1 MEFRDPLFFLILLLA
16 PLVFWWSRK
25 RSQAS
30 LRFSDIHLFR
40 KNSYSPRL
48 LLYQLLPVLRFISL
62 LLFVIALARPQKV
75 NAEKDYTTNGVDIVI
90 ALDISGSMMA
100 EDFKPENRMVVAKQE
115 AAKFIQGREND
126 RIGLVVFARKAF
138 TQCPL
143 TLDYE
148 VLVRLL
154 EEIQIGMIS
163 DGTAIGMGLATSVN
177 RLRDSDAKSKVI
189 ILITDG
195 SNNAGNIDPIT
206 AAELAKTFG
215 IKVYTVCI
223 GRGGLV
229 PFPVND
235 PLFGKRY
242 VQAEVEIDEGILKRI
257 ADITGGLFF
266 RARDTQSLQQVYERI
281 NELEK
286 TEVNVKEYRSYEEM
300 FHFFLIP
307 GLLLLMIEIALSRTI
322 LLKVP

>member
-1 MEFRDPLFFLILLLA
+1 MEFRDPLYFLLLIFV
-16 PLVFWWSRK
+16 PLIWFFSR
-25 RSQAS
+25 RRQQTA
-30 LRFSDIHLFR
+30 LRFSDVQPLRQGNFSMRIM
-40 KNSYSPRL
+40 
-48 LLYQLLPVLRFISL
+48 LYRLLPVLRIL
-62 LLFVIALARPQKV
+62 ACVLFVTALARPQRV
-75 NAEKDYTTNGVDIVI
+75 SAEREYQTKGVDIII
-90 ALDISGSMMA
+90 ALDISGSMLA
-100 EDFKPENRMVVAKQE
+100 EDFKPENRLVVAKQE
-115 AAKFIQGREND
+115 AAKFIRGREND

-154 EEIQIGMIS
+154 DDIQIGMIS

-177 RLRDSDAKSKVI
+177 RLRDSDAKSKVV

-195 SNNAGNIDPIT
+195 ANNAGNIDPVT
-206 AAELAKTFG
+206 AAELSKTFG

-229 PFPVND
+229 PFPIND

-242 VQAEVEIDEGILKRI
+242 VQAEVEIDEMILKRI

-266 RARDTQSLQQVYERI
+266 RARDTQALQEVYQKI

-286 TEVNVKEYRSYEEM
+286 TEVNVKEYRSYEEL
-300 FHFFLIP
+300 FYFFLLP
-307 GLLLLMIEIALSRTI
+307 ALFLLLAEI
-322 LLKVP
+322 LLSQTVLMKVP

>member
-1 MEFRDPLFFLILLLA
+1 MEFKDPHYFWLLLLLPA
-16 PLVFWWSRK
+16 AWFFSRK
-25 RSQAS
+25 RREAAVRFSAVQELKKNYFS
-30 LRFSDIHLFR
+30 LRLIFYQFLPLFR
-40 KNSYSPRL
+40 AL
-48 LLYQLLPVLRFISL
+48 VF
-62 LLFVIALARPQKV
+62 LLFITALARPQKV
-75 NAEKDYTTNGVDIVI
+75 TAEKEYQTKGVDIVI
-90 ALDISGSMMA
+90 ALDISGSMLA

-115 AAKFIQGREND
+115 AAKFIRGREND

-143 TLDYE
+143 TLDYDI
-148 VLVRLL
+148 LIHLL

-177 RLRDSDAKSKVI
+177 RLRGSDAKSKVV

-195 SNNAGNIDPIT
+195 ANNAGNIDPVT

-215 IKVYTVCI
+215 VKVYAICI

-242 VQAEVEIDEGILKRI
+242 VQAEVEIDEMILKRI

-266 RARDTQSLQQVYERI
+266 RARDTQALQQVYDQI
-281 NELEK
+281 DKLEK
-286 TEVNVKEYRSYEEM
+286 TEVKLKEYRNYEEM
-300 FHFFLIP
+300 FYFFLIP
-307 GLLLLMIEIALSRTI
+307 GLALLMAEILLSQTV